1 MKAESRAPPSSWA
14 PGGGQPD
21 LSSLG
26 PSTGSSQRKVVPK
39 PAPQHPQKDGQSS
52 LSPPYIQRW
61 PWTTHTQRPLASQ
74 ALRAALCG
82 AVCPA
87 PPCTR
92 LVPPGIHSLTAR
104 RAVLVEQPAR
114 APRPQPQGSFCSH
127 GPGAEASV
135 GWGGCLVRTFPTAP
149 PQLRPTPWR
158 PHSLAPP
165 QLGRRCGKCPCHNP
179 PRSHLLC
186 TLPPPKQPAPSL
198 GIATGASTCSHPA
211 PSCLCGL
218 HGPPTPGTP
227 HLGRALICR
236 EGLGRRP
243 QVK

>member
-1 MKAESRAPPSSWA
+1 MDRALCPLPTSRDGPGPPTPRGPWHPRRSGLPSVGRSAQPRPAPA
-14 PGGGQPD
+14 
-21 LSSLG
+21 SSLLA
-26 PSTGSSQRKVVPK
+26 STASWPAGQSWWNSQRGP
-39 PAPQHPQKDGQSS
+39 
-52 LSPPYIQRW
+52 
-61 PWTTHTQRPLASQ
+61 
-74 ALRAALCG
+74 
-82 AVCPA
+82 
-87 PPCTR
+87 
-92 LVPPGIHSLTAR
+92 
-104 RAVLVEQPAR
+104 
-114 APRPQPQGSFCSH
+114 PRPQPQGSFCSH

-218 HGPPTPGTP
+218 HGLPTPGIPAPGPRP
-227 HLGRALICR
+227 HLQRGSWQASSS
-236 EGLGRRP
+236 
-243 QVK
+243 